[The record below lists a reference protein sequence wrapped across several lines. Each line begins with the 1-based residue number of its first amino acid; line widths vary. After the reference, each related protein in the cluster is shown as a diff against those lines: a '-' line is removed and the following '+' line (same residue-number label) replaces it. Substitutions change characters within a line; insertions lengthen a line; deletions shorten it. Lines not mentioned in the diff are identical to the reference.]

1 MEQGCEQ
8 TGYGTVDRQGSR
20 RGKWVSLMFL
30 AMVMTAVL
38 IGRATEAAD
47 ISCTFSAQGEAVEV
61 RIVVDKQV
69 IWDGRLLK
77 DERRT
82 VRMPQGAFTVES
94 QVYNPNLKTK
104 ETIRAPAHT
113 ESCKP
118 DHPIPVP
125 LFP

>member
-1 MEQGCEQ
+1 MV
-8 TGYGTVDRQGSR
+8 TRMY
-20 RGKWVSLMFL
+20 L
-30 AMVMTAVL
+30 AMTMIMTAVL
-38 IGRATEAAD
+38 IVPATEATTD
-47 ISCTFSAQGEAVEV
+47 ISCTFSAQGEAVEL
-61 RIVVDKQV
+61 RIVVDKRV

-82 VRMPQGAFTVES
+82 VRMPEGAFTVES

-118 DHPIPVP
+118 DHPISVP
-125 LFP
+125 LFPE